1 MKFLQEH
8 HLKITTLTPVHIGCG
23 EDYTPTDYV
32 IDDETLFAF
41 ESSIVSDALPK
52 NVRQRLMQLVIGSR
66 QDDVLKQ
73 IQGLFHEHREPLMAK
88 ASHYLPVASGVAELY
103 EQRIGQTA
111 QQEERGKKVINQLE
125 IERTFYNPVS
135 QIPVIPGS
143 SLKGA
148 IRTALLDFVNG
159 GRGLTDEE
167 KQFLKGPKESE
178 KQKANK
184 ALQNRLFDCH
194 KKFEKDPMRFIRLD
208 DTPSTGNVGVRSEIR
223 FAVNRSRCEPAQ
235 GKTGGTMAEDKG
247 LYQLLETLPE
257 LNVRA
262 YEGRLTIQG
271 VSQLTQKDKL
281 PSNKFYWDIKQI
293 AQACNKFYR
302 PLLEQEM
309 NIIVQRSYVKPEWKQ
324 DIRQLLVSIKPLL
337 ESNKAM
343 LLRVG
348 QHSGA
353 EALTLN
359 GVRSI
364 KVMQGKNEQ
373 GKPKYTDESQPRT
386 LWLAAEEQNS
396 RSEMV
401 PFGWLLIEIDPP
413 DTPPAIL
420 ENLRKRSDDSNQQW
434 LEKQRCRIVELQEK
448 LTQRKQ
454 REEEQK
460 QARLAKQQAEH
471 EKQRRLAS
479 MTEEE
484 RALEELKTWFDQ
496 DQANNSLTKQGR
508 VPDRLHKL
516 ITNATNWTQKDR
528 SELCTLAEMIY
539 HSLGMLKGKQGKE
552 RKANIQ
558 KLKDTK

>member
-41 ESSIVSDALPK
+41 DSPIVSDALPK
-52 NVRQRLMQLVIGSR
+52 NVHQRLMQLVSGSR

-73 IQGLFHEHREPLMAK
+73 IQGLFYEHREPLMAR

-111 QQEERGKKVINQLE
+111 QQEGKGRRVINQLE

-135 QIPVIPGS
+135 QMPVIPGS

-148 IRTALLDFVNG
+148 IRTALLDFANNSKAVLP
-159 GRGLTDEE
+159 RE
-167 KQFLKGPKESE
+167 KNNDL
-178 KQKANK
+178 QK
-184 ALQNRLFDCH
+184 RLFDYNN
-194 KKFEKDPMRFIRLD
+194 FEKDPMRLIRLD
-208 DTPSTGNVGVRSEIR
+208 DTIYTTNDSIQSEIR
-223 FAVNRSRCEPAQ
+223 FAVNRSRSEPAQ
-235 GKTGGTMAEDKG
+235 SKTGHTMAEDKG

-262 YEGRLTIQG
+262 YDSRLTIQKVDG
-271 VSQLTQKDKL
+271 PQQKNKL
-281 PSNKFYWDIKQI
+281 PSDKFHWDIKQI

-309 NIIVQRSYVKPEWKQ
+309 NIIGQRSYVKPDWKQ
-324 DIRQLLVSIKPLL
+324 DICQLLVSIEPLL

-343 LLRVG
+343 LLRMG
-348 QHSGA
+348 RHSGA
-353 EALTLN
+353 EAVTLN

-364 KVMQGKNEQ
+364 KIMQGKNEQ
-373 GKPKYTDESQPRT
+373 GKTKYTDESQPRT
-386 LWLAAEEQNS
+386 LWLAADTQNS

-413 DTPPAIL
+413 DNPHAIL
-420 ENLRKRSDDSNQQW
+420 KNLRKQSDDSNQQW

-454 REEEQK
+454 QEEEQK
-460 QARLAKQQAEH
+460 QARLAKQQAER
-471 EKQRRLAS
+471 EKQQRLAS

-484 RALEELKTWFDQ
+484 RALEELRTWFDQ
-496 DQANNSLTKQGR
+496 DQANNALTKQGR

-516 ITNATNWTQKDR
+516 ITSATNWTQKDR
-528 SELCTLAEMIY
+528 SELCTLAETIY

-552 RKANIQ
+552 RKAKIQ
-558 KLKDTK
+558 KLKDT

>member
-8 HLKITTLTPVHIGCG
+8 HLKITTLTPIHIGCG

-41 ESSIVSDALPK
+41 DSSIISDVLPK
-52 NVRQRLMQLVIGSR
+52 NIRQRLMGLVSGSR

-73 IQGLFHEHREPLMAK
+73 IQGLFHEHREPLMAS

-111 QQEERGKKVINQLE
+111 QQEGKGRKVINQLE

-135 QIPVIPGS
+135 QMPVIPGS

-148 IRTALLDFVNG
+148 IRTALLNQVNS
-159 GRGLTDEE
+159 D
-167 KQFLKGPKESE
+167 KNQPFLNKKPKNQE
-178 KQKANK
+178 
-184 ALQNRLFDCH
+184 LQECLFEYQMR
-194 KKFEKDPMRFIRLD
+194 KLEQDPMRLIHMS
-208 DTPSTGNVGVRSEIR
+208 DTNSIERNKVKSKIR
-223 FAVNRSRCEPAQ
+223 FAVNRSRSEPAQ
-235 GKTGGTMAEDKG
+235 GKTGSTMAEDKD

-262 YEGRLTIQG
+262 YDSRLTIQK
-271 VSQLTQKDKL
+271 VSHLQQKDKL
-281 PSNKFYWDIKQI
+281 PSDEFYWDIEKI

-302 PLLEQEM
+302 PLLEQEI
-309 NIIVQRSYVKPEWKQ
+309 NIIGQRGYVKPDWKQ
-324 DIRQLLVSIKPLL
+324 DIRQLLVSIEPLL

-348 QHSGA
+348 RHSGA
-353 EALTLN
+353 EAVTLN
-359 GVRSI
+359 GIRSI
-364 KVMQGKNEQ
+364 KIMQGKNEQ
-373 GKPKYTDESQPRT
+373 GKTKYTDESQPRT
-386 LWLAAEEQNS
+386 LWLAADAQNS
-396 RSEMV
+396 RSGMV

-413 DTPPAIL
+413 DNPPAIL
-420 ENLRKRSDDSNQQW
+420 KNLRKQSDDSNQQW

-454 REEEQK
+454 QEEEQK
-460 QARLAKQQAEH
+460 QARLAKQQAEL
-471 EKQRRLAS
+471 ENQQRLAS

-496 DQANNSLTKQGR
+496 DQANNALTKQGR

-516 ITNATNWTQKDR
+516 ITGATDWTQKDR

>member
-32 IDDETLFAF
+32 IDDKTLFAF
-41 ESSIVSDALPK
+41 DSSIVSDALPK
-52 NVRQRLMQLVIGSR
+52 NVHQRLMRLVSGSR

-73 IQGLFHEHREPLMAK
+73 IQGLFHEHREPLMART
-88 ASHYLPVASGVAELY
+88 SHYLPVASGVAELY
-103 EQRIGQTA
+103 EQRIGQMA
-111 QQEERGKKVINQLE
+111 QQEGKGRKVINQLE

-135 QIPVIPGS
+135 QMPVIPGS

-159 GRGLTDEE
+159 GQDLTKEE
-167 KQFLKGPKESE
+167 KQFLARPKEPE

-184 ALQNRLFDCH
+184 ALQNRLFDYRNG
-194 KKFEKDPMRFIRLD
+194 FEKDPMRLIQLD
-208 DTPSTGNVGVRSEIR
+208 DTFYVGNGSIPSEIR
-223 FAVNRSRCEPAQ
+223 FAVNRSRSDQQ
-235 GKTGGTMAEDKG
+235 GKTGHTMDEDKG
-247 LYQLLETLPE
+247 PPQLLETLPE

-262 YEGRLTIQG
+262 YDSRLTIQKVDG
-271 VSQLTQKDKL
+271 PQQKNKL
-281 PSNKFYWDIKQI
+281 PSDKFHWDIKQI

-309 NIIVQRSYVKPEWKQ
+309 NIIGQRSYVKPDWKQ
-324 DIRQLLVSIKPLL
+324 DICQLLVSIEPLL

-343 LLRVG
+343 LLRMG
-348 QHSGA
+348 RHSGA
-353 EALTLN
+353 EAVTLN
-359 GVRSI
+359 GIRNI
-364 KVMQGKNEQ
+364 KIMQGEDKS
-373 GKPKYTDESQPRT
+373 PTHESRPRT
-386 LWLAAEEQNS
+386 LWLAADAQNS

-413 DTPPAIL
+413 DNPHAIL
-420 ENLRKRSDDSNQQW
+420 ENLRKQSDDSNQQW

-454 REEEQK
+454 QEEEQK
-460 QARLAKQQAEH
+460 QARLAKQQAER
-471 EKQRRLAS
+471 EKQQRLAS

-484 RALEELKTWFDQ
+484 RALEELRTWFDQ
-496 DQANNSLTKQGR
+496 DQANNALTKQGR

-516 ITNATNWTQKDR
+516 ITSATNWTQKDR
-528 SELCTLAEMIY
+528 SELCTLAETIY

-552 RKANIQ
+552 RKAKIQ
-558 KLKDTK
+558 KLKDT